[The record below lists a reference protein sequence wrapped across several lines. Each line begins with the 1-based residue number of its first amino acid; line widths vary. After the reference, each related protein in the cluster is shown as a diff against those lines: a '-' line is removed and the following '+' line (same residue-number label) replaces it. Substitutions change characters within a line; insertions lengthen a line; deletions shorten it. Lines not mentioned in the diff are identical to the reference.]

1 MSPSSVHG
9 VRHILVSDLEFAMQ
23 IGAYHHEKGRMQRV
37 RINLDL
43 TVPDTPV
50 DDHRLASVLDYCAL
64 VDRIRGHAVQG
75 HVHLVET
82 LAERIAA
89 LCLEDERVLHA
100 RIRVEKLEAIE
111 DAAAAGVEIERRR
124 G

>member
-1 MSPSSVHG
+1 MSVTPLHG

-23 IGAYHHEKGRMQRV
+23 IGAYTHEKGRVQRV

-43 TVPDTPV
+43 AVPDTPV
-50 DDHRLASVLDYCAL
+50 EDHKLSSVLDYCAL
-64 VDRIRGHAVQG
+64 VDRVRAHALEG

-89 LCLEDERVLHA
+89 ICLEDARVLKA
-100 RIRVEKLEAIE
+100 RVRVEKLEAIK
-111 DAAAAGVEIERRR
+111 DAAAAGVEIERERR
-124 G
+124 